1 MGDNLAYKDEYDNLI
16 RMLDECNIVRYTAY
30 RTAAKLRI
38 LQKALKVEKL
48 TLDVIANVFTK
59 HCLRATE
66 NEVFLELPDLETL
79 VSDIYLATRTEN
91 TNNTDASL
99 SSQLAIHVLQ
109 AIYQSD
115 GCCSVQ
121 VLLLKVIFVILCSSQ
136 IQDKYQYLFHQLS
149 DHNNCVSRKKIDLL
163 LKATVKLTDFLS
175 EPSYSAPKLIENS
188 VESCFKHCQGS
199 LGLTEDS
206 FMEWLLC
213 EPQILMWHS
222 VLYRM
227 QSAELVCHYVRCDVC
242 KVYPITGLRYTC
254 LHCFSYNQCQAC
266 FFTGK
271 VSKNHK
277 LKHPIQE
284 YCCQITP
291 KEAATAFLKML
302 RNRIH
307 KGSSKYLT
315 NESSESVSSDMQAS
329 SDLKNGTI
337 TRFHHSYSRAGNSV
351 YVLDDINLSRQTF
364 SSSRF
369 MQQLHPQKELQ
380 NIIQNLE
387 EQERKM
393 EREKEKKIY
402 NQKEFTTCLQEH
414 QMWLNSQI
422 YRLKILMEYI
432 SYIQSSNVRRPLAC
446 IESTPILP
454 TQHRFCNV
462 FTSSQP
468 SIANLSPIVKQDS
481 DFNNE
486 LKKINF
492 HFSDLSEDCRQD
504 ELSNLTSVT
513 CRPRVPN
520 NCTYSK
526 NTRVLDDCS
535 VEGDLLTSSE
545 LSSWLNSPRV
555 LSLQCA
561 PITNCTYSVTNTGD
575 FREETI
581 QNVHSLHEKCK
592 QTPSCIDEIVER
604 LQKVL
609 SLNFHFDDS
618 FTCRDNTQLEKAAT
632 EIEELLATLIN
643 RIEERKKTTN
653 AKNV

>member
-1 MGDNLAYKDEYDNLI
+1 MEDNLDYKGDYDVL
-16 RMLDECNIVRYTAY
+16 RQKLDECNIIRYTAY

-38 LQKALKVEKL
+38 LQKTLKVEKL
-48 TLDVIANVFTK
+48 TLDILASVFTK

-79 VSDIYLATRTEN
+79 VLDIYLGTKMEN
-91 TNNTDASL
+91 TNNVKANM
-99 SSQLAIHVLQ
+99 SSKLAICVLQ

-115 GCCSVQ
+115 GCNSVQ

-136 IQDKYQYLFHQLS
+136 IQEKYQYLFHQLS

-175 EPSYSAPKLIENS
+175 ESSYSAPKLIENS

-242 KVYPITGLRYTC
+242 KVYPVTGLRYTC
-254 LHCFSYNQCQAC
+254 LHCFSYNQCQGC

-307 KGSSKYLT
+307 KGSSKYVHNDST
-315 NESSESVSSDMQAS
+315 ESVSSDFYNSAS
-329 SDLKNGTI
+329 KNGTI

-351 YVLDDINLSRQTF
+351 YVLDDINLSKQTF

-393 EREKEKKIY
+393 EKEREKKLL
-402 NQKEFTTCLQEH
+402 NQKEFTTLLHEH
-414 QMWLNSQI
+414 QLWLNSQI
-422 YRLKILMEYI
+422 YRLKVLMEYI
-432 SYIQSSNVRRPLAC
+432 SYIQSSNVHRPIAC

-454 TQHRFCNV
+454 AQHRFCNV
-462 FTSSQP
+462 FMSSQP
-468 SIANLSPIVKQDS
+468 SIANLSPIVKQDN
-481 DFNNE
+481 FNNE

-492 HFSDLSEDCRQD
+492 HFSEFSEDCHPD
-504 ELSNLTSVT
+504 ELSDLTSVT
-513 CRPRVPN
+513 CRPYMPN
-520 NCTYSK
+520 NRTYSK
-526 NTRVLDDCS
+526 NTRVMDDCS

-561 PITNCTYSVTNTGD
+561 PITNCTYSISNTGD

-581 QNVHSLHEKCK
+581 QNLQSSREKCK
-592 QTPSCIDEIVER
+592 ETPSCIDEIVER

-609 SLNFHFDDS
+609 SSNFHFDDS
-618 FTCRDNTQLEKAAT
+618 FTCRDNTQLQKAAT
-632 EIEELLATLIN
+632 EIEELLASLIN
-643 RIEERKKTTN
+643 RIEERKKT
-653 AKNV
+653 AKSKTM